1 MINILLVGSG
11 AREHAI
17 AESLVRSEKTRL
29 FSVMSGRNPGIMAH
43 SKGYIIG
50 NINDRNLV
58 TDFANQ
64 NRIDVA
70 IVGPEAPLVNGVV
83 DALEEKGIGCV
94 GPRKS
99 LAMIEGDKA
108 FCRELMKKYSIA
120 GLPHFKVL
128 SDIHEASDFIDSIG
142 TAVIKPAGLTGGK
155 GVQIIGEHLRDR
167 DEATQYVQKIFD
179 QKPGGLDKV
188 VVEERLD
195 GEEYTLQAFVDGKNL
210 KPMPC
215 VQDHKRA
222 YDGDIGPNT
231 GGMGSYS
238 DKNHLLPFLKR
249 EEFEES
255 VEIMKATVDALKR
268 ETGLAYK
275 GVLYGQFL
283 LGRGN
288 VNREFRPWVIEFN
301 CRFGD
306 PENMNVL
313 PLLSED
319 SDPLEIYCGIA
330 SGNISKSVKFKSKAT
345 VCKYLVP
352 SAYPGNVK
360 PGDPITV
367 DENAIEKNGAQVFY
381 ASVDMANDKLV
392 TTTSRTVAVTS
403 FADTIK
409 EAERIAEKATDCV
422 KGNLR
427 HRRDIGTE
435 ELIQKRIE
443 HVRKLR

>member
-1 MINILLVGSG
+1 MINVLLVGSG

-17 AESLVRSEKTRL
+17 AESVARSEKARL

-43 SKGYIIG
+43 SKKYIIG

-58 TDFANQ
+58 TEFANQ
-64 NRIDVA
+64 NRIDIA
-70 IVGPEAPLVNGVV
+70 IVGPEAPLVNGVA

-108 FCRELMKKYSIA
+108 FCRELMKKYSIT

-128 SDIHEASDFIDSIG
+128 SDMHEASDFVDSVG
-142 TAVIKPAGLTGGK
+142 MAVIKPAGLTGGK
-155 GVQIIGEHLRDR
+155 GVQIIGEHLKDR
-167 DEATQYVQKIFD
+167 DAATQYIQKIFD
-179 QKPGGLDKV
+179 QKPGGIGKV

-222 YDGDIGPNT
+222 YDGDVGPNT

-238 DKNHLLPFLKR
+238 DKNHLLPFLKQ

-255 VEIMKATVDALKR
+255 IEIMKKTVDAMKR

-275 GVLYGQFL
+275 GILYGQFL
-283 LGRGN
+283 LGRGS
-288 VNREFRPWVIEFN
+288 VSREFRPWVIEFN

-319 SDPLEIYCGIA
+319 TDPVEIYCGIA
-330 SGNISKSVKFKSKAT
+330 SGNITKSVKFKSMAT

-367 DENAIEKNGAQVFY
+367 DENIIEKNGAQVFY
-381 ASVDMANDKLV
+381 ASVDMVNDKLV

-403 FADTIK
+403 FADTIT
-409 EAERIAEKATDCV
+409 EAERITEKATGYV

>member
-1 MINILLVGSG
+1 MNNILLVGSG

-17 AESLVRSEKTRL
+17 AESVVRDQKARL
-29 FSVMSGRNPGIMAH
+29 FAVMSGRNPGIMAH
-43 SKGYIIG
+43 STRFVVG
-50 NINDRNLV
+50 NINDSDFV
-58 TDFANQ
+58 TNFAKEH
-64 NRIDVA
+64 RIDIA
-70 IVGPEAPLVNGVV
+70 IIGPEAPLVSGLA

-94 GPRKS
+94 GPKKS

-108 FCRELMKKYSIA
+108 FCRQLMKKYWIQ
-120 GLPHFKVL
+120 GLPHFQVFTNAR
-128 SDIHEASDFIDSIG
+128 EATSFIDSIG
-142 TAVIKPAGLTGGK
+142 MAVVKPAGLTGGK
-155 GVQIIGEHLRDR
+155 GVRIVGEHLKGPDDISR
-167 DEATQYVQKIFD
+167 YVQSILD
-179 QKPGGLDKV
+179 QKPGGLGKV

-222 YDGDIGPNT
+222 YEGDIGPNT

-238 DKNHLLPFLKR
+238 DKNHLLPFLSR
-249 EEFEES
+249 DNFDRS
-255 VEIMKATVDALKR
+255 VDIMKETVSALKK

-275 GVLYGQFL
+275 GILYGQFI

-288 VNREFRPWVIEFN
+288 INKDFGVSVIEFN

-319 SDPLEIYCGIA
+319 SDPLEIYYGIA
-330 SGNISKSVKFKSKAT
+330 SGNLLKSAKFDSKAT

-352 SAYPGNVK
+352 ATYPETAK
-360 PGDPITV
+360 PGEPILV
-367 DENAIEKNGAQVFY
+367 DENAIERDGARVFY
-381 ASVDMANDKLV
+381 ASVDMKDSKLV
-392 TTTSRTVAVTS
+392 TTSSRTIAVTG
-403 FADTIK
+403 FADTIA
-409 EAERIAEKATDCV
+409 EAERISEKATQHV

-427 HRRDIGTE
+427 HRRDIGTD
-435 ELIQKRIE
+435 ELIKKRLE
-443 HVRKLR
+443 HVRRLR

>member
-1 MINILLVGSG
+1 LINVLLVGSG

-17 AESLVRSEKTRL
+17 AESVARDAKAEL
-29 FSVMSGRNPGIMAH
+29 FSFMSSRNPGIIAR
-43 SKGYIIG
+43 SKKYVVG
-50 NINDRNLV
+50 NISDPTLV
-58 TDFANQ
+58 TDFAVQ
-64 NRIDVA
+64 NRVDIA
-70 IVGPEAPLVNGVV
+70 IIGPEAPLVNGIA
-83 DALEEKGIGCV
+83 DTLENKGIGCV
-94 GPRKS
+94 GPKKP
-99 LAMIEGDKA
+99 LALIEGDKA
-108 FCRELMKKYSIA
+108 FCRELMKKYSIN
-120 GLPHFKVL
+120 GLPHFGVF
-128 SDIHEASDFIDSIG
+128 SDADEASEFINSIDG
-142 TAVIKPAGLTGGK
+142 AVIKPAGLTGGK
-155 GVQIIGEHLRDR
+155 GVQIIGEHLPDQ
-167 DEATQYVQKIFD
+167 EQATRYVQKILD
-179 QKPGGLDKV
+179 QKPGGIGKV
-188 VVEERLD
+188 VVEEKLD

-222 YDGDIGPNT
+222 HEGDIGPNT

-238 DKNHLLPFLKR
+238 DKNHLLPFVDR
-249 EEFEES
+249 EEFERS

-288 VNREFRPWVIEFN
+288 VNKEFQPWLVEFN

-319 SDPLEIYCGIA
+319 SDPLEIYCGITE
-330 SGNISKSVKFKSKAT
+330 GNISGSVSFKPKAT

-352 SAYPGNVK
+352 AAYPENVK

-367 DENAIEKNGAQVFY
+367 DEPAIRKDGAQVFY
-381 ASVDMANDKLV
+381 ASVDTTDGKLV
-392 TTTSRTVAVTS
+392 TTTSRTIAITS
-403 FADTIK
+403 FADTIA
-409 EAERIAEKATDCV
+409 EAERMTEKATGHV

-427 HRRDIGTE
+427 HRRDIGTI